1 MQAKEEKSTKAAA
14 TGAAIV
20 KELENVSD
28 VMLIDELSRR
38 VHSNS
43 QLLEEVRAMNAELI
57 EVNKKLEES
66 EALKSHFISNIT
78 NEIINPFTSILG
90 LSRAILTVDKE
101 AWKKVISMVALIHS
115 EAFSLDFQFRNI
127 FFAAQIEAGQC
138 HPETLLVDVRSVV
151 DTVIDS
157 FKFELQK
164 RKNTVEVKD
173 ELPHGEGEVFNF
185 ASDASFLKLIL
196 ANLLNNAVNFSL
208 EGEKIEVRLLQDE
221 AGRLVIEVQDWGI
234 GIAEESKAT
243 VFDRFTR
250 GNSSI
255 NSLNRGHGLGLSVCK
270 ALVEMLDGELTF
282 ESTLGKGSTF
292 RMVVPES
299 AGKPGGVAVE
309 ANEIFFED
317 GGEET
322 F

>member
-1 MQAKEEKSTKAAA
+1 M
-14 TGAAIV
+14 
-20 KELENVSD
+20 
-28 VMLIDELSRR
+28 
-38 VHSNS
+38 
-43 QLLEEVRAMNAELI
+43 
-57 EVNKKLEES
+57 
-66 EALKSHFISNIT
+66 
-78 NEIINPFTSILG
+78 
-90 LSRAILTVDKE
+90 
-101 AWKKVISMVALIHS
+101 
-115 EAFSLDFQFRNI
+115 
-127 FFAAQIEAGQC
+127 
-138 HPETLLVDVRSVV
+138 
-151 DTVIDS
+151 
-157 FKFELQK
+157 
-164 RKNTVEVKD
+164 
-173 ELPHGEGEVFNF
+173 PHGEGEVFNF

-196 ANLLNNAVNFSL
+196 ANLLNNAMNFSL

-299 AGKPGGVAVE
+299 AGEPGGVAVE